1 MVSLISGPFKKKNK
15 TLALQLYIY
24 DRVEQAKKKEQ
35 RKGKKKNKPKDRIP
49 MRRS

>member
-1 MVSLISGPFKKKNK
+1 MVSLISGPFKKK

-35 RKGKKKNKPKDRIP
+35 RKGKKKKKE
-49 MRRS
+49 